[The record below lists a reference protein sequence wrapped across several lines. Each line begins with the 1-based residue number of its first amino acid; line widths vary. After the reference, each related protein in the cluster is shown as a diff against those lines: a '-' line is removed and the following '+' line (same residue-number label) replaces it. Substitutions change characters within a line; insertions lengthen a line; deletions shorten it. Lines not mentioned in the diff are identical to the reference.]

1 MSHLYYAPL
10 IHPNRDARN
19 GMYPATSFYGRLQHA
34 HNHLVGYRHKTVF
47 QRQWRLGNKTYSG
60 ASSTNLARFRF
71 RTGYGAA
78 YLRIVM
84 LQCVANTSTG
94 DPRTEIELVNVTD
107 AVTTTAGPWQG
118 FIDTTS
124 TGDEPSTWR
133 IVTDTIAVTPAKVYT
148 ATIKTYD
155 SCRPMSILVM
165 EIGSGT
171 ITEAVDFYSATNVV
185 SDAPIFD
192 ATRETILGG
201 LGSMYRQNG
210 ALQINWA
217 RDDGSART
225 RSSATAANLVD
236 GTTTGTPT
244 AATYGY
250 SCDLRY
256 RNSSSRTSVPVE
268 LAVYGS
274 IPAGSGTVK
283 VIDTGGTTHL
293 TATVNSAVAG
303 WFTATG
309 TITASDLKFDLQ
321 FAGDG
326 VNTLSVYAVSLVEY
340 ES

>member
-1 MSHLYYAPL
+1 MSLYVPL
-10 IHPNRDARN
+10 VIHPNRDARN
-19 GMYPATSFYGRLQHA
+19 GMYPATSFYGRLQQA
-34 HNHLVGYRHKTVF
+34 VNHLTGYRHKTVF
-47 QRQWRLGNKTYSG
+47 QRQWRLGNKTYVG
-60 ASSTNLARFRF
+60 AASTNLARFRW
-71 RTGYGAA
+71 RSSHGAEHV
-78 YLRIVM
+78 RIVM
-84 LQCVANTSTG
+84 LQCVSGASSG
-94 DPRTEIELVNVTD
+94 DPRTEIEFINVTD

-118 FIDTTS
+118 FIDTVS
-124 TGDEPSTWR
+124 SGDEPSTWR
-133 IVTDTIAVTPAKVYT
+133 MVSDTHAITPGKVYT

-155 SCRPMSILVM
+155 SCRPMAILVM
-165 EIGSGT
+165 EIGGGT
-171 ITEAVDFYSATNVV
+171 ISEAVDYYSATNIVA
-185 SDAPIFD
+185 DAPIFD
-192 ATRETILGG
+192 STREVMLGG
-201 LGSMYRQNG
+201 LGAMYRQNG
-210 ALQINWA
+210 GLVVNWA
-217 RDDGSART
+217 NGDGAAATRT
-225 RSSATAANLVD
+225 SATAANLVD
-236 GTTTGTPT
+236 GASTGSATTATP
-244 AATYGY
+244 GY

>member
-1 MSHLYYAPL
+1 MSLYVPL
-10 IHPNRDARN
+10 VIHPNRDARN
-19 GMYPATSFYGRLQHA
+19 GMYPATSFYGRLQQA
-34 HNHLVGYRHKTVF
+34 VNHLTGYRHKTVF

-60 ASSTNLARFRF
+60 ASSTNLARFRW
-71 RTGYGAA
+71 RSSHGAEHV
-78 YLRIVM
+78 RIVM
-84 LQCVANTSTG
+84 LQCVSGASSG
-94 DPRTEIELVNVTD
+94 DPRTEIEFINVTD

-118 FIDTTS
+118 FIDTVS
-124 TGDEPSTWR
+124 SGDEPSTWR
-133 IVTDTIAVTPAKVYT
+133 MVSDTHAITPGKVYT

-155 SCRPMSILVM
+155 SCRPMAILVM
-165 EIGSGT
+165 EIGGGT
-171 ITEAVDFYSATNVV
+171 ISEAVDYYSATNIVA
-185 SDAPIFD
+185 DAPIFD
-192 ATRETILGG
+192 STREVMLGG
-201 LGSMYRQNG
+201 LGAMYRQNG
-210 ALQINWA
+210 ALQVNWA

-236 GTTTGTPT
+236 GATTGTPT

-256 RNSSSRTSVPVE
+256 RNSSSRTGVPVE

-283 VIDTGGTTHL
+283 VIDTAGTTHL
-293 TATVNSAVAG
+293 TATVNSATPG